1 MPCFSPCI
9 FRKICYYL
17 TNQQVLLLEAIFL
30 ILKRLRVNNYI
41 RIPEVQVID
50 EVGKPLGVMRTP
62 EALALAQSK
71 GLDLVEVNPSV
82 NPSMTKI
89 MDYGKYLYKKAK
101 SDRKQKSKQKTS
113 ELKSIRFAYR
123 TGQHDLE
130 VKTKKI
136 DKFLEKGNKV
146 RVDMIIRGRE
156 KAHPDVAREKLN
168 KFLGLITV
176 EYKVEQEPKKTPRGL
191 VLTISKT

>member
-1 MPCFSPCI
+1 
-9 FRKICYYL
+9 
-17 TNQQVLLLEAIFL
+17 
-30 ILKRLRVNNYI
+30 LKRLRVNNYI

-50 EVGKPLGVMRTP
+50 DEGKPLGVMKTS

-82 NPSMTKI
+82 SPSMVKI

-101 SDRKQKSKQKTS
+101 SDRKQKSRQKTS

-130 VKTKKI
+130 VKAKKV
-136 DKFLEKGNKV
+136 DKFLEKGHKV
-146 RVDMIIRGRE
+146 RVDMMIRGRE
-156 KAHPDVAREKLN
+156 KAHPNIAREKLD
-168 KFLGLITV
+168 KFLAVIKE
-176 EYKVEQEPKKTPRGL
+176 EYKIEQDPKRTPRGL
-191 VLTISKT
+191 VLTISKK